1 MLNELSINILDYLLT
16 VAKGESINK
25 QLEIEYSE
33 EELSMII
40 SYALQLFDPSSQKFQ
55 DIAELLNIQQY
66 CSINSL
72 ILLKQLQETN
82 GMTET
87 QEVIEKIVQETIP
100 GIIFKK
106 HIYTTVTERILR
118 LRLLGSY
125 KEYVEETIRLLKDK
139 TIKNI
144 TIF

>member
-1 MLNELSINILDYLLT
+1 
-16 VAKGESINK
+16 
-25 QLEIEYSE
+25 
-33 EELSMII
+33 
-40 SYALQLFDPSSQKFQ
+40 
-55 DIAELLNIQQY
+55 
-66 CSINSL
+66 
-72 ILLKQLQETN
+72 
-82 GMTET
+82 MTET